1 MPAAIVKSVRQVSN
15 LKGTIVVKV
24 FSVLA
29 MLGIIA
35 AATISGAQAQTST
48 TGNSIPDPI
57 VVRLG
62 VVWPNDS
69 AVRNLSGDSPISAGV
84 DYALGQS
91 GLNGSNISSIFL
103 DYYGG
108 SANGHFNAYG
118 LGLSDRVYTS
128 SSGPVNQSTG
138 QAFFTGG
145 GAGVYQLDDSFGD
158 ATTFGVKIF
167 GCIEYSQRYIVQ
179 LNYLFLP
186 GAAGV
191 NGSGFGLQVGMR
203 F

>member
-1 MPAAIVKSVRQVSN
+1 M
-15 LKGTIVVKV
+15 KV
-24 FSVLA
+24 FSFWQCSASSPLQRF
-29 MLGIIA
+29 
-35 AATISGAQAQTST
+35 QAPRRRPST
-48 TGNSIPDPI
+48 TGNWILRPI

-62 VVWPNDS
+62 VVWPDNRRFES
-69 AVRNLSGDSPISAGV
+69 ISNTPISAGV

-145 GAGVYQLDDSFGD
+145 GAGVYQLDNSFGD

-167 GCIEYSQRYIVQ
+167 GGIEYSQRYIVQ

-186 GAAGV
+186 SAAGV
-191 NGSGFGLQVGMR
+191 NGSGFGLPEFGMR